1 MIFILAPLPAGAPH
15 RRGEWMD
22 RQNDFLMWRERDKQN
37 RHSTVAASYQLQTS
51 EATLKKV
58 IDSDIY
64 WHFSTR
70 LDSVNSQDRKNS
82 SKM

>member
-1 MIFILAPLPAGAPH
+1 MIFILAPLPAGAPP

-22 RQNDFLMWRERDKQN
+22 RQNDFLMWRERERDKQN
-37 RHSTVAASYQLQTS
+37 RHSTVAASSQLQTS

-70 LDSVNSQDRKNS
+70 LCQFSRQKEL
-82 SKM
+82 